1 MNTTKFEVGQSVLVK
16 AEIEH
21 ICIDKDHGT
30 TYGLIIKD
38 CFFVEDGQSNKQHV
52 AGIAEK
58 DIAIEALLSADRPR
72 GQWEYC
78 KHTGIS
84 DVWKCDQCGA
94 WMFGKTNYCHNCGA
108 DMRSEVM

>member
-1 MNTTKFEVGQSVLVK
+1 MKGKTMNTTKFEVGQSVLVN

-21 ICIDKDHGT
+21 ICIDKDHGI

-58 DIAIEALLSADRPR
+58 DIFAKRE
-72 GQWEYC
+72 
-78 KHTGIS
+78 
-84 DVWKCDQCGA
+84 
-94 WMFGKTNYCHNCGA
+94 
-108 DMRSEVM
+108 